1 MIRTTPAIPFFAR
14 YSGRAWADLRLWFAT
29 NTRAPVDKNVAS
41 LDNLIKRICIIGCG
55 SIGSLYAAHLAKV
68 AEVWAFVRR
77 PEHADAL
84 NKHGL
89 RVSGTH
95 EFHVK
100 LSASHDPSKL
110 PQFDLGIV
118 ASKATQTA
126 EAVRP
131 VAHLFKNGAIL
142 SSQNGL
148 GGEEIIADLTKAS
161 VIRATTFMSGTRH
174 SDTHVQ
180 YELYTAT
187 WMGPFEP
194 RHTPFSFVKEA
205 ADLIIAGGLK
215 AEALHDA
222 RPAQWSK
229 LIFNAS
235 VNAVSALTGLP
246 HSPHFADES
255 RPSSLGHL
263 LHKLIDEGKRVAQEA
278 GVQLHED
285 PWEMNKIGAMTN
297 HPPSMLYDVR
307 HELPTEVDF
316 LSGAIACEAR
326 RSGIPAP
333 LHTAVYQLIKGK
345 EASWN
350 YRNENKHAV
359 VENGVAH

>member
-1 MIRTTPAIPFFAR
+1 MKRT
-14 YSGRAWADLRLWFAT
+14 
-29 NTRAPVDKNVAS
+29 
-41 LDNLIKRICIIGCG
+41 CIVGCG
-55 SIGSLYAAHLAKV
+55 AIGSLYAAHLARV

-77 PEHADAL
+77 EDHALAL
-84 NKHGL
+84 NRDGL
-89 RVSGTH
+89 RVSGKH
-95 EFHVK
+95 EFHVSLK
-100 LSASHDPSKL
+100 ATWRAAEVPDCDFAIVATKARQVEESFAPVGHHFDQGVVLSA
-110 PQFDLGIV
+110 
-118 ASKATQTA
+118 
-126 EAVRP
+126 
-131 VAHLFKNGAIL
+131 
-142 SSQNGL
+142 QNGL
-148 GGEEIIADLTKAS
+148 GSEEIIAEHTRGQI
-161 VIRATTFMSGTRH
+161 IRGTTFMSGTRH

-180 YELYTAT
+180 YELDTAT

-194 RHTPFSFVKEA
+194 RHTPFSLVKEA
-205 ADLIIAGGLK
+205 ADLIVAGGLK
-215 AEALHDA
+215 AEALPDA

-263 LHKLIDEGKRVAQEA
+263 LHKLIDEGKRVAKEA

>member
-1 MIRTTPAIPFFAR
+1 MIR
-14 YSGRAWADLRLWFAT
+14 
-29 NTRAPVDKNVAS
+29 
-41 LDNLIKRICIIGCG
+41 RICIIGCG

-77 PEHADAL
+77 PEHAEAL
-84 NKHGL
+84 NKSGL

-95 EFHVK
+95 EFHVN
-100 LSASHDPSKL
+100 LSSSHEPSKL

-148 GGEEIIADLTKAS
+148 GGEEIIADLTKTF
-161 VIRATTFMSGTRH
+161 VIRGTTFMSGTRH

-180 YELYTAT
+180 YELDTAT

-194 RHTPFSFVKEA
+194 THTPFAVVQEA
-205 ADLIIAGGLK
+205 AALICASGLK
-215 AEALHDA
+215 AVALEDA

-235 VNAVSALTGLP
+235 VNAVSALTELP
-246 HSPHFADES
+246 HSFHFALEKEFTD
-255 RPSSLGHL
+255 LGHL
-263 LHKLIDEGKRVAQEA
+263 LHALIDEGKQVAA
-278 GVQLHED
+278 GLGVKLHED
-285 PWEMNKIGAMTN
+285 PWEMNKIGARTD

-307 HELPTEVDF
+307 RKLKTEVDF
-316 LSGAIACEAR
+316 LGGAIAREAQR
-326 RSGIPAP
+326 AGIPAP
-333 LHTAVYQLIKGK
+333 LHTALYRLIKGK
-345 EASWN
+345 ETSWS
-350 YRNENKHAV
+350 YQGKKHAAA
-359 VENGVAH
+359 E